1 MNILIRVDSKTSIG
15 IGHFMRCLTLAKAM
29 RESRCT
35 VAFAAQSL
43 LPENQALLEAD
54 GFLFFKINLDLEEQN
69 ESPTPEKLFAPSD
82 QRKDAEYCIALAA
95 KINANRI
102 LVDHY
107 ALDKHWE
114 QTLLDH
120 GYPVLALDDLANR
133 EHACDV
139 LVDYTLDRKE
149 SAYLGLV
156 PDQCRLL
163 CGASYTIIKP
173 SILNESIHGERESL
187 HRARTIGIL
196 MGGTDPKNLT
206 GQVLETVAKL
216 TKKEKLN
223 IVVFLG
229 PGNKNRQ
236 DLIHTIEQRKIGNVS
251 IASDPENYAE
261 LLNSLDIAISAC
273 GSSAIELI
281 YLKVPCILIPITQNQ
296 LASAEA
302 FESNDLARVVRLDE
316 NKVVVGLQ
324 SAFLSL
330 AHRLNHKNH
339 QTKLSS
345 PLFDGLGQQRIL
357 EGIGISF
364 ETKNEDPEKF
374 SLRPVTEADLRM
386 LLSWRNHPQIRQ
398 KMYDQAVITWDQH
411 LHWHQ
416 KVTADPSQIAL
427 IFTASGKPTGYVFF
441 DLNQPSLSQCAK
453 WGFYLAPESEKGMGQ
468 MLGKTALSYAF
479 SKLEL
484 DHLFGEVISTNLKS
498 QRFHQQ
504 LGFIFKRDSQKKMK
518 DMIYSIKEYVLSNPE
533 KKQYQQLQGAI
544 HA

>member
-1 MNILIRVDSKTSIG
+1 MNILIRVDSKNSIG

-29 RESRCT
+29 RESKCT
-35 VAFAAQSL
+35 VAFAARSL

-54 GFLFFKINLDLEEQN
+54 GFLFFKINIDLDERN

-82 QRKDAEYCIALAA
+82 QRKDAEYCVALAA
-95 KINANRI
+95 KINADRI

-120 GYPVLALDDLANR
+120 GYPVLVLDDLANR

-163 CGASYTIIKP
+163 CGAFYTIIKP
-173 SILNESIHGERESL
+173 SILKESVHSEKKSVNGTK
-187 HRARTIGIL
+187 TIGIL

-216 TKKEKLN
+216 TKKEDLR

-229 PGNKNRQ
+229 PGNKNRR
-236 DLIHTIEQRKIGNVS
+236 DLINAIEQQKIGNVS
-251 IASDPENYAE
+251 IVSDPENYAE

-281 YLKVPCILIPITQNQ
+281 YLKVPSILIPVAQNQ

-302 FESNDLARVVRLDE
+302 FQSNGLARVIHLDA

-324 SAFLSL
+324 SAYQSL
-330 AHRLNHKNH
+330 ARHLNHKNH
-339 QTKLSS
+339 QIKRSS

-357 EGIGISF
+357 ESAGISF
-364 ETKNEDPEKF
+364 KTMSKDPDKF
-374 SLRPVTEADLRM
+374 SLRPITQADLSL

-411 LHWHQ
+411 LHWHE
-416 KVTADPSQIAL
+416 KVTADPSRIAL
-427 IFTASGKPTGYVFF
+427 IFTACGKPTGYVFF
-441 DLNQPSLSQCAK
+441 DLNHPTQSNCAK
-453 WGFYLAPESEKGMGQ
+453 WGFYLAPKSEKGMGQ

-484 DHLFGEVISTNLKS
+484 DQLFGEVISTNLKS
-498 QRFHQQ
+498 QRFHQR
-504 LGFIFKRDSQKKMK
+504 LGFVFKRDSQKEME
-518 DMIYSIKEYVLSNPE
+518 DITYSIKEYVLSNPQ
-533 KKQYQQLQGAI
+533 KKQYQRLQEAI